1 VARSLRPPE
10 IGPFRPGAFTSPA
23 RTERTAAVLGI
34 ALGVSFTVCFL
45 TGLYSH
51 LAQHPPS
58 WFTLPARPAG
68 LYRVTQ
74 GLHVATGLATI
85 PLLLAKLW
93 TVFPKLFA
101 WPPFHGVASAL
112 ERLSLLPL
120 VGGSVFMLFSGLAN
134 INLWYPWDFNFP
146 VAHYWMAWITIGA
159 LIVHIGAKVSTT
171 RRALS
176 RGGGDAPIADVTPAA
191 AGSPAATV
199 PAERTP
205 AGMSRRQLFV
215 TAFGTSAVITAVTV
229 GQTFRPL
236 RKLALLAPRRPDVGP
251 QGFPVNRTARAAGV
265 VDTAQSETFTLSV
278 RGKVDTPFELTLDE
292 IRALPR
298 HRAVLPIACVE
309 GWSTTQTWDGIRVR
323 DLLERAGA
331 HPGADIRVESLQ
343 ARRSYRSSILNAE
356 QAADDDTL
364 LALAVN
370 GENLAI
376 DHGYPLRLI
385 APNRP
390 GVNQT
395 KWVTRLV
402 VL

>member
-1 VARSLRPPE
+1 MVRLDRRVRPPA
-10 IGPFRPGAFTSPA
+10 IGPFRPDAFTSPA
-23 RTERTAAVLGI
+23 RSERTAAVLGI

-45 TGLYSH
+45 TGIYSH
-51 LAQHPPS
+51 LAQHPTS

-68 LYRVTQ
+68 LYRFTQ
-74 GLHVATGLATI
+74 GLHIATGLASI

-101 WPPFHGVASAL
+101 WPPFHGIASAL

-134 INLWYPWDFNFP
+134 INLWYPWNFNFP
-146 VAHYWMAWITIGA
+146 VSHYWVAWITIGA

-171 RRALS
+171 RRALRREGTTAS
-176 RGGGDAPIADVTPAA
+176 VGGVPSVSSESPVGAEPA
-191 AGSPAATV
+191 T
-199 PAERTP
+199 
-205 AGMSRRQLFV
+205 GMSRRQLFI
-215 TAFGTSAVITAVTV
+215 TAFGTSALITAVTV
-229 GQTFRPL
+229 GQTYRPL
-236 RKLALLAPRRPDVGP
+236 RKLALLAPRRPDIGP

-265 VDTAQSETFTLSV
+265 VETAQSETFTLRVSG
-278 RGKVDTPFELTLDE
+278 RVDTPFELTLDE

-309 GWSTTQTWDGIRVR
+309 GWSSTQTWDGIRVR

-331 HPGADIRVESLQ
+331 HPGADVRVESLQ
-343 ARRSYRSSILNAE
+343 ARRSYRSSLLNAD
-356 QAADDDTL
+356 QAADDATL
-364 LALAVN
+364 LALEVN
-370 GENLAI
+370 GETLAI

>member
-1 VARSLRPPE
+1 MVRVARNLRPPE
-10 IGPFRPGAFTSPA
+10 IGPFRPDAFTSPA
-23 RTERTAAVLGI
+23 RSERTAAILGI

-45 TGLYSH
+45 TGIYSH
-51 LAQHPPS
+51 LAQHPTS

-68 LYRVTQ
+68 LYRFTQ
-74 GLHVATGLATI
+74 GLHVATGIASI

-101 WPPFHGVASAL
+101 WPPFRGVASML
-112 ERLSLLPL
+112 ERVSLLPL

-134 INLWYPWDFNFP
+134 VNLWYPWDFNFP
-146 VAHYWMAWITIGA
+146 VAHYWVAWITIGA
-159 LIVHIGAKVSTT
+159 LIVHIGAKASTT
-171 RRALS
+171 RRALRREVARATS
-176 RGGGDAPIADVTPAA
+176 GEAVPVGTGTVMAAEPA
-191 AGSPAATV
+191 T
-199 PAERTP
+199 
-205 AGMSRRQLFV
+205 GMSRRQLLA
-215 TAFGTSAVITAVTV
+215 TAFGTSALITAVTV

-265 VDTAQSETFTLSV
+265 VDTARSETFTLSV
-278 RGKVDTPFELTLDE
+278 RGHVDTPFELTLEE

-323 DLLERAGA
+323 DLLDRAGA
-331 HPGADIRVESLQ
+331 RPGADVRVESLQ
-343 ARRSYRSSILNAE
+343 ARRSYRSSILDAE

-370 GENLAI
+370 GETLAI